1 LTDLL
6 DRIQA
11 GRTAEP
17 EVRYFLSRLRAGEGE
32 EQDADRPVAM
42 MARSFAAYQARK
54 AGRAAEFE
62 TVLESLKGALAADAK
77 AAEVVPMKIA
87 AFSGMQVEPLAAL
100 AARIE
105 ASLDNLPATIVD
117 WCCWLVDFLVDDPA
131 SYVLLFGSDVETVK
145 AVTHGRKTGGDCT
158 GKRWS
163 G

>member
-42 MARSFAAYQARK
+42 KARK

-62 TVLESLKGALAADAK
+62 TVLE
-77 AAEVVPMKIA
+77 IA
-87 AFSGMQVEPLAAL
+87 QGRTRGGCQS
-100 AARIE
+100 RRSC
-105 ASLDNLPATIVD
+105 AS
-117 WCCWLVDFLVDDPA
+117 
-131 SYVLLFGSDVETVK
+131 
-145 AVTHGRKTGGDCT
+145 R
-158 GKRWS
+158 RR
-163 G
+163 

>member
-1 LTDLL
+1 MTDLL

-77 AAEVVPMKIA
+77 AAEVVP
-87 AFSGMQVEPLAAL
+87 
-100 AARIE
+100 
-105 ASLDNLPATIVD
+105 LD
-117 WCCWLVDFLVDDPA
+117 
-131 SYVLLFGSDVETVK
+131 
-145 AVTHGRKTGGDCT
+145 GGDRVACHGAGSVPAPGVIRGRT
-158 GKRWS
+158 FS
-163 G
+163 TS